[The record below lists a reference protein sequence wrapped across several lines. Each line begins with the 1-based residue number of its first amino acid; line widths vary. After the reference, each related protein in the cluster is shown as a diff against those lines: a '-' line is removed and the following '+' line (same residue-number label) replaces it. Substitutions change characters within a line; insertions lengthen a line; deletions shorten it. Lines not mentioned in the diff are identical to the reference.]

1 MRSERESHRLDVR
14 LVPFAAACWATTG
27 GGILWGSR
35 TALCVV
41 GGSFLVAV
49 ALVAASVRSG
59 DSRWTAHRTTAL
71 ALLLFGCVCSTA
83 VAVRVQAA
91 ETHPMVNL
99 ASNGAW
105 VTLVIEIADDPQ
117 QLASFGRRVRVD
129 AHLREIRKA
138 TETVHASGSIV
149 VLAPSDGWSG
159 LLPGQEVVLRG
170 QVSPPMH
177 RDLTLATVRVS
188 GPPSEVG
195 PAPPH
200 QRWAGTLRAR
210 FTVAAAVLPPDEAG
224 LLPGL
229 VVGDTSSLSAEV
241 KDDFTT
247 TGLTHLTAV
256 SGANVSILLGAVLL
270 LVRALGLGP
279 RAGAVLAAGA
289 LVAFV
294 VVARPSPS
302 VLRAAA
308 MGSVALL
315 ALVSGRRKQA
325 VPALAAGVIVLLM
338 CFPALAVD
346 FGFLLSV
353 TATAALIVV
362 APVWVDL
369 LVERRWPRAAA
380 EMVAVAV
387 AAFAVT
393 APIVAAMTGTVSAVS
408 VGANLLVA
416 PVIGIVTVLGAV
428 TALVSAVSV
437 PVAEVTVRLTQWPL
451 WWLVTVAD
459 QGSRIPGASIP
470 VPSGPVGALSVLAC
484 TVLIGVALRFR
495 RFRLLLFG
503 AAVGLAL
510 LWAPVWPASLAGA
523 V

>member
-1 MRSERESHRLDVR
+1 MSSERESRRLDVR
-14 LVPFAAACWATTG
+14 LVPFAVTCWATTAV
-27 GGILWGSR
+27 GILWGSR
-35 TALCVV
+35 TAWCLV
-41 GGSFLVAV
+41 GGAFLAAV
-49 ALVAASVRSG
+49 VLVSTGVRSG
-59 DSRWTAHRTTAL
+59 TSSWTPHRTATL
-71 ALLLFGCVCSTA
+71 ALLLFGSVCSTA
-83 VAVRVQAA
+83 VAARVQAA
-91 ETHPMVNL
+91 EAHPMVDL
-99 ASNGAW
+99 ASKGAW
-105 VTLVIEIADDPQ
+105 VTLVVEVADDPQ
-117 QLASFGRRVRVD
+117 ELASFGRRVLVD
-129 AHLREIRKA
+129 THLYEIRKA
-138 TETVHASGSIV
+138 TETIRASGTIV
-149 VLAPSDGWSG
+149 VLAPSDGWRG
-159 LLPGQEVVLRG
+159 VLPGQKVVLRG
-170 QVSPPMH
+170 QLSPPLH
-177 RDLTLATVRVS
+177 RNLTMATVRVS
-188 GPPSEVG
+188 GPPTEVG

-210 FTVAAAVLPPDEAG
+210 FAAAAAVLPPDEAG

-229 VVGDTSSLSAEV
+229 VVGDTSSLSTEV

-279 RAGAVLAAGA
+279 RAGAVLAAAA

-302 VLRAAA
+302 VLRAAV

-325 VPALAAGVIVLLM
+325 VPALAAGVIALLM
-338 CFPALAVD
+338 WSPALAVD

-362 APVWVDL
+362 APVWVDI
-369 LVERRWPRAAA
+369 LVGRGWPQAAA
-380 EMVAVAV
+380 EMVGVAV

-393 APIVAAMTGTVSAVS
+393 APIVAGMTGTVSAVS

-428 TALVSAVSV
+428 TALVAAIAV
-437 PVAEVTVRLTQWPL
+437 PVAELTVRLTQWPL

-459 QGSRIPGASIP
+459 HASRIPGASIL
-470 VPSGPVGALSVLAC
+470 VPSGPVGALLVLSA
-484 TVLIGVALRFR
+484 VLLGGVALRAR
-495 RFRLLLFG
+495 GLRLMLLG
-503 AAVGLAL
+503 VAVGLAL
-510 LWAPVWPASLAGA
+510 LWAPVWPSSLADGA
-523 V
+523 

>member
-1 MRSERESHRLDVR
+1 
-14 LVPFAAACWATTG
+14 
-27 GGILWGSR
+27 
-35 TALCVV
+35 
-41 GGSFLVAV
+41 
-49 ALVAASVRSG
+49 
-59 DSRWTAHRTTAL
+59 
-71 ALLLFGCVCSTA
+71 
-83 VAVRVQAA
+83 
-91 ETHPMVNL
+91 
-99 ASNGAW
+99 
-105 VTLVIEIADDPQ
+105 
-117 QLASFGRRVRVD
+117 
-129 AHLREIRKA
+129 
-138 TETVHASGSIV
+138 
-149 VLAPSDGWSG
+149 
-159 LLPGQEVVLRG
+159 
-170 QVSPPMH
+170 
-177 RDLTLATVRVS
+177 
-188 GPPSEVG
+188 
-195 PAPPH
+195 
-200 QRWAGTLRAR
+200 
-210 FTVAAAVLPPDEAG
+210 
-224 LLPGL
+224 
-229 VVGDTSSLSAEV
+229 
-241 KDDFTT
+241 
-247 TGLTHLTAV
+247 
-256 SGANVSILLGAVLL
+256 
-270 LVRALGLGP
+270 
-279 RAGAVLAAGA
+279 
-289 LVAFV
+289 
-294 VVARPSPS
+294 
-302 VLRAAA
+302 

-369 LVERRWPRAAA
+369 LVGRRWPRAAA

-459 QGSRIPGASIP
+459 HGSRIPGASIP
-470 VPSGPVGALSVLAC
+470 VPSGPVGAVSVLAC
-484 TVLIGVALRFR
+484 TVLIGVALRVR

-510 LWAPVWPASLAGA
+510 LWAPVWPSSLVGA